1 MNDFNKSR
9 RLLTKIDF
17 GHVFNEPKKVA
28 SKHFLI
34 LYRDNTIG
42 HARLGI
48 ALTKKLIPKA
58 HDRNRVKRILRE
70 SFRIKSDIKAVDI
83 VFLARPGLKKIEN
96 SVLTENLEQAWSKL

>member
-17 GHVFNEPKKVA
+17 SHVFDNPQKVA
-28 SKHFLI
+28 TKYFVI
-34 LYRDNTIG
+34 LYRENSIG

-58 HDRNRVKRILRE
+58 HDRNRIKRLLRE
-70 SFRIKSDIKAVDI
+70 SFRTKSDIKPIDI
-83 VFLARPGLKKIEN
+83 VFLARSGLKTIEN
-96 SVLTENLEQAWSKL
+96 SVVMSNLEQTWNKL